1 MFISARRGLWV
12 RPVRMLP
19 AKGAGACRWHHY
31 TCFARECKARGNPCR
46 MEVHQKCRRADECVP
61 AGPGRRGVPQTDRR
75 AFRPA
80 HPDII
85 RREPANTRRIPPG
98 RPGGAAAPPLREW
111 RRRGAKPSSDWGDA
125 SKGAKPPLDCNRI
138 PGLCPGG
145 GSFSALRKTFL
156 TASSGREP
164 RSGDQR
170 EAAKLLNCQV
180 KCNSWL
186 KKTSKGDLQPRH
198 LRGRRLILLVKAV
211 KKAESKHSKSVDLGQ
226 YSRMS
231 PLVFSFVPRIQGA

>member
-80 HPDII
+80 PPDII
-85 RREPANTRRIPPG
+85 RREPTNTWRIPRGGPEGPQPLRSGSGVGGG
-98 RPGGAAAPPLREW
+98 RSPPLTGEM
-111 RRRGAKPSSDWGDA
+111 RRRGQSH
-125 SKGAKPPLDCNRI
+125 L
-138 PGLCPGG
+138 
-145 GSFSALRKTFL
+145 L
-156 TASSGREP
+156 TAIVFRGFAPGAGRFP
-164 RSGDQR
+164 LCG
-170 EAAKLLNCQV
+170 KL
-180 KCNSWL
+180 S
-186 KKTSKGDLQPRH
+186 LQPRAAGS
-198 LRGRRLILLVKAV
+198 RAAATSGRLQNS
-211 KKAESKHSKSVDLGQ
+211 KKWPRRATFLMRDARAYCAAISFQSVV
-226 YSRMS
+226 S
-231 PLVFSFVPRIQGA
+231 PT

>member
-80 HPDII
+80 PPDII
-85 RREPANTRRIPPG
+85 RREPTNTWRIPRGGPEGPQPLRSGSGVGGG
-98 RPGGAAAPPLREW
+98 RSPPLTGEM
-111 RRRGAKPSSDWGDA
+111 RRRGQSH
-125 SKGAKPPLDCNRI
+125 L
-138 PGLCPGG
+138 
-145 GSFSALRKTFL
+145 L
-156 TASSGREP
+156 TASVFRGFAPGAGRFP
-164 RSGDQR
+164 LCG
-170 EAAKLLNCQV
+170 KL
-180 KCNSWL
+180 S
-186 KKTSKGDLQPRH
+186 LQPRAAGS
-198 LRGRRLILLVKAV
+198 RAAATSGRLQNS
-211 KKAESKHSKSVDLGQ
+211 KKWPRRATFLMRDARAYCAAISFQSVV
-226 YSRMS
+226 S
-231 PLVFSFVPRIQGA
+231 PT

>member
-80 HPDII
+80 PPDII
-85 RREPANTRRIPPG
+85 RREPTNTWRIPRGGPEG
-98 RPGGAAAPPLREW
+98 PQPLRSGSGVGGGRSPPLTGEMRRRGGEATFRLHSYSGALPRGRVVFRSAENFPYTRERPGG
-111 RRRGAKPSSDWGDA
+111 
-125 SKGAKPPLDCNRI
+125 
-138 PGLCPGG
+138 GLCPPT
-145 GSFSALRKTFL
+145 SERVQNSKKWPQATFL
-156 TASSGREP
+156 TRRQAFRSLKSREMHHRP
-164 RSGDQR
+164 
-170 EAAKLLNCQV
+170 AMP
-180 KCNSWL
+180 
-186 KKTSKGDLQPRH
+186 TS
-198 LRGRRLILLVKAV
+198 
-211 KKAESKHSKSVDLGQ
+211 E
-226 YSRMS
+226 
-231 PLVFSFVPRIQGA
+231 

>member
-125 SKGAKPPLDCNRI
+125 SKGGRSHLSTAIVFRGFAPGAGRFPLR
-138 PGLCPGG
+138 G
-145 GSFSALRKTFL
+145 
-156 TASSGREP
+156 
-164 RSGDQR
+164 
-170 EAAKLLNCQV
+170 KL
-180 KCNSWL
+180 S
-186 KKTSKGDLQPRH
+186 LQPRAAGS
-198 LRGRRLILLVKAV
+198 RAAATSGRLQNS
-211 KKAESKHSKSVDLGQ
+211 KKWPRRATFLMRDARAYCAAISFQSVV
-226 YSRMS
+226 S
-231 PLVFSFVPRIQGA
+231 PT